1 MKKKRVQSKVAASIC
16 LLLCILF
23 AFSLTGCAPSQTPDP
38 ASAPET
44 DPETESPDDVIEL
57 KFATWVAEVS
67 HIGQFWKRYGE
78 MIEEKSEGRVK
89 INYYWSQGLVPMPD
103 GKRAA
108 QSGITDIATIIVN
121 FTNEEPLHGLMLLPM
136 MGINPLSVP
145 SIYKELTNQFPEL
158 MEEFPGTKVIG
169 AYCMAPS
176 FIHTIKDEIRVP
188 ADMKGKKIIC
198 SGLNTDVVV
207 NAGGVPIALGGPD
220 WYTSLERGM
229 AQGQITGFP
238 QANVES
244 CLELETVHNMFDG
257 NGLVIGMVA
266 LLINNDN
273 WNSLP
278 ADIQEIFNEM
288 SVWFAEEGTKVDLQE
303 SDSLVAEYKE
313 KGHTY
318 IYLNPEEMELW
329 SDVVQPIHN
338 KWIEEYSSA
347 GPTQAIYDEIKRLVA
362 ENK

>member
-1 MKKKRVQSKVAASIC
+1 
-16 LLLCILF
+16 
-23 AFSLTGCAPSQTPDP
+23 
-38 ASAPET
+38 
-44 DPETESPDDVIEL
+44 
-57 KFATWVAEVS
+57 
-67 HIGQFWKRYGE
+67 
-78 MIEEKSEGRVK
+78 
-89 INYYWSQGLVPMPD
+89 
-103 GKRAA
+103 
-108 QSGITDIATIIVN
+108 
-121 FTNEEPLHGLMLLPM
+121 
-136 MGINPLSVP
+136 
-145 SIYKELTNQFPEL
+145 
-158 MEEFPGTKVIG
+158 
-169 AYCMAPS
+169 
-176 FIHTIKDEIRVP
+176 
-188 ADMKGKKIIC
+188 MKGKKIIC

-207 NAGGVPIALGGPD
+207 NAGGAPIALEGRIAYQFRKRNGP
-220 WYTSLERGM
+220 
-229 AQGQITGFP
+229 GQIGFP

-266 LLINNDN
+266 LLINNDT